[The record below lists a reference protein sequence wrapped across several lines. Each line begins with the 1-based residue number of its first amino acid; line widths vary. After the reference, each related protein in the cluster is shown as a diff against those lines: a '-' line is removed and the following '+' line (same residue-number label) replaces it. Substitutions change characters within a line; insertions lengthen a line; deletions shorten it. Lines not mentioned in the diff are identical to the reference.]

1 MNQNEQLILWAGV
14 AVVVAIAVIG
24 LIVSKIQQKKD
35 EKLKAYVLETSER
48 YRDILK
54 LNEEFMFLE
63 LPESYTYHRQ
73 VNSKAQLARFNYD
86 GFLEEIIE
94 NDRMKF
100 EEIIR
105 RTKINREMLKAYT
118 EKLKCSVAKL
128 REKEEILDKN
138 IPFKKYRIY
147 EEKVTESLVREP
159 VTNPEIFCYVSYTSP
174 KGRNSYQDE
183 KLYSIDE
190 VIAHFNTVN
199 RRNRQKESKE
209 YQRKIMTDS
218 LRYDIMKRDGFHCVL
233 CGRGAEDGVKLHVD
247 HIIPVSKG
255 GKTVPENLRT
265 LCENCNLGK
274 RDKYDNNS
282 VN

>member
-14 AVVVAIAVIG
+14 AIVVAIAIIG
-24 LIVSKIQQKKD
+24 LIVSKIQQKRD

-54 LNEEFMFLE
+54 LNEEFIFLE
-63 LPESYTYHRQ
+63 LSESYTYHRQ
-73 VNSKAQLARFNYD
+73 VSSKAQLARFNYD

-94 NDRMKF
+94 NDRVKF

-105 RTKINREMLKAYT
+105 RTKINREMLKEYT
-118 EKLKCSVAKL
+118 EKLAHGIAKL
-128 REKEEILDKN
+128 REKDEILDEN
-138 IPFKKYRIY
+138 VPFEKYRAY
-147 EEKVTESLVREP
+147 EEKITESLVKEP
-159 VTNPEIFCYVSYTSP
+159 VINPEVVCYASYTSP
-174 KGRNSYQDE
+174 KGRNSYQDG
-183 KLYSIDE
+183 KLYNFNE
-190 VIAHFNTVN
+190 VIVHLDNVKK
-199 RRNRQKESKE
+199 RQKQKESKE
-209 YQRKIMTDS
+209 YQRRIMTDS

>member
-1 MNQNEQLILWAGV
+1 MNQDEQFILWAGL
-14 AVVVAIAVIG
+14 AVIAVIVIVG
-24 LIVSKIQQKKD
+24 LIVSKIQRKKD
-35 EKLKAYVLETSER
+35 EWFRAYVLETSER
-48 YRDILK
+48 YHDILK
-54 LNEEFMFLE
+54 LNEKFTFLE
-63 LPESYTYHRQ
+63 LSERYTYHRC

-86 GFLEEIIE
+86 GFLEETIE
-94 NDRMKF
+94 NERVTF

-105 RTKINREMLKAYT
+105 RTKINREMLKEYT
-118 EKLKCSVAKL
+118 EKLAHGIAKL
-128 REKEEILDKN
+128 REKDEILDEN
-138 IPFKKYRIY
+138 VPFEKYRAY
-147 EEKVTESLVREP
+147 EEKITESLVKEP
-159 VTNPEIFCYVSYTSP
+159 VINPEVVCYASYTSP
-174 KGRNSYQDE
+174 KGRNSYQDG
-183 KLYSIDE
+183 KLYNFNE
-190 VIAHFNTVN
+190 VIVHLDNVKK
-199 RRNRQKESKE
+199 RQKQKESKE
-209 YQRKIMTDS
+209 YQRRIMTDS

>member
-1 MNQNEQLILWAGV
+1 M
-14 AVVVAIAVIG
+14 
-24 LIVSKIQQKKD
+24 
-35 EKLKAYVLETSER
+35 
-48 YRDILK
+48 
-54 LNEEFMFLE
+54 
-63 LPESYTYHRQ
+63 
-73 VNSKAQLARFNYD
+73 
-86 GFLEEIIE
+86 
-94 NDRMKF
+94 
-100 EEIIR
+100 
-105 RTKINREMLKAYT
+105 
-118 EKLKCSVAKL
+118 
-128 REKEEILDKN
+128 
-138 IPFKKYRIY
+138 
-147 EEKVTESLVREP
+147 
-159 VTNPEIFCYVSYTSP
+159 TNPEIFCYVSYTSP

-190 VIAHFNTVN
+190 VIAHLNTVN

-218 LRYDIMKRDGFHCVL
+218 LGYDIMKRDGFHCVL